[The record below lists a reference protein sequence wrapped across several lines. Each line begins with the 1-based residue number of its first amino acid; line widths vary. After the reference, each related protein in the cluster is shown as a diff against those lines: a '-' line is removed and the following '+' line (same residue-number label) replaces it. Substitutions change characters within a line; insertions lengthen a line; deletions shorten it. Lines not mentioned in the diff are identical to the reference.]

1 MAVVLK
7 GSDLKIEDVVK
18 VARGGEKVQVHPDA
32 WDRIEKCRAFLQ
44 ENIDANNTM
53 YGVNTGIGELA
64 EVILSPDQV
73 VDFQKYL
80 IYSHAAGVGEPM
92 DIDTVRSAIMSRI
105 NVHCHG
111 NSGMRRVATETLVA
125 MLNEGVTP
133 VVCKRGS
140 VAACGDLSP
149 MAQMAMVMIGEGEAF
164 YKGVRMPGAE
174 AMKKA
179 GVPTITFLERDG
191 LACINGSNMITGMGS
206 IMAFE
211 AEQWLKTHSIA
222 AAMTLEALNANLRA
236 FDHRLHEV
244 RGYEGAM
251 KTAEHIRR
259 LLEGSTVKGPAG
271 KKLQD
276 AYSLRSTPQVAGA
289 AFDTMIFVR
298 KMFETELNG
307 VGDNPIFFPED
318 NEVIS
323 GANFQG
329 TPMAFALEY
338 MAIATTT
345 VSALSERRLNRLLNV
360 NLSCGLPAYLTT
372 GAGMFSGLMLSQY
385 TAGQMVNENRVLCN
399 PAATGSIPAAADQED
414 FVSMGM
420 TSALK
425 MHQIMDNNY
434 AILGIEMIAAA
445 QALDFREGKSG
456 KGTSAAYDV
465 IRKHVKHLEE
475 DRPLYDDH
483 NNMAAVLRSGE
494 LLEAVEDAVGKL

>member
-360 NLSCGLPAYLTT
+360 NL
-372 GAGMFSGLMLSQY
+372 
-385 TAGQMVNENRVLCN
+385 
-399 PAATGSIPAAADQED
+399 
-414 FVSMGM
+414 
-420 TSALK
+420 
-425 MHQIMDNNY
+425 
-434 AILGIEMIAAA
+434 
-445 QALDFREGKSG
+445 
-456 KGTSAAYDV
+456 
-465 IRKHVKHLEE
+465 
-475 DRPLYDDH
+475 
-483 NNMAAVLRSGE
+483 
-494 LLEAVEDAVGKL
+494 